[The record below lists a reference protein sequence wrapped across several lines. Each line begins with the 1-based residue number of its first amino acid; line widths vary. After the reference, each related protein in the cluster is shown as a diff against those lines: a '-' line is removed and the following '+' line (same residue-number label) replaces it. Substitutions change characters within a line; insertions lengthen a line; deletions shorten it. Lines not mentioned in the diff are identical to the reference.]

1 MLRLPSLVQLLAG
14 TAEEAIIILP
24 LQGPEKTLRVKIIAL
39 PRWPSALDAKMTT
52 FALAGDT
59 LYMILD
65 ILGDERDYNSL
76 FQCALASKCFTE
88 HSLAVLYKLYNISPV
103 RSGGAEDEQL
113 RFPRMTATRGDVA
126 TWKWALMWRSIV
138 LSTLNQTYLPYYT
151 YIRYL
156 DYDDLTGLLDAPGFT
171 GKIIE
176 DFFTPELV
184 EFLGPQYET
193 KGSKRLR
200 SSKMLKGNSQ
210 VPIKLCS
217 VQPSVLSEWLEH
229 LPLLQTMTIWS
240 GYALTHQAG
249 ERIHNHCPEFKQLT
263 IYGWNNG
270 QSRSAEDDSETFLR
284 ALRPDSLEYFEI
296 LSFSQLGPR
305 SIRALETQS
314 ASLSELKLT
323 SLTIETIA
331 ELGSLPGLPELKV
344 LVLTDSSPVAR
355 TEEFYSVV
363 TKVADWIRSCR
374 ALTRLEL
381 RRFVDDPALLAQVLT
396 DDKVRLS
403 ILYLEGYTMAG
414 SHTFHEALACQDALE
429 TLYLRGEPS
438 ESPTDNELL
447 VQAIQQ
453 LNKLR
458 QLELKDISGWF
469 TTDHVIT
476 LTPYLPHLERLWISG
491 EHFSDDVWDAFLC
504 LPKLQS
510 LSIQAFSDFSAQGIL
525 DFISQLGPGNKGF
538 SLSIL
543 NALSDKNLAE
553 EAQTVIRE
561 TLKVSLDGSFD
572 FGLWREEDYSENS
585 YDRDQ
590 DD

>member
-1 MLRLPSLVQLLAG
+1 MLRLPSSVQLLAG
-14 TAEEAIIILP
+14 TAEEAIIYLAAVCSSSSREDSRYASIRDR
-24 LQGPEKTLRVKIIAL
+24 QGPEKTLRVKIIAL
-39 PRWPSALDAKMTT
+39 PCCPSALDAKMTT

-103 RSGGAEDEQL
+103 RSGGAEDEQI

-156 DYDDLTGLLDAPGFT
+156 DYDDLIGLLDAPGFT

-210 VPIKLCS
+210 IPIKLC
-217 VQPSVLSEWLEH
+217 
-229 LPLLQTMTIWS
+229 S

-249 ERIHNHCPEFKQLT
+249 ERIHDHCPEFKQLT

-331 ELGSLPGLPELKV
+331 ELGSLPELPELKV
-344 LVLTDSSPVAR
+344 LVLTDSSPAAR

-414 SHTFHEALACQDALE
+414 SHAFHEALACQDTLE

-458 QLELKDISGWF
+458 QLELKDISDWF
-469 TTDHVIT
+469 TTDYVIT

-572 FGLWREEDYSENS
+572 FGLRREEDSSENS
-585 YDRDQ
+585 SDRDQ